1 MKKTRVSDAM
11 NGGSSSN
18 SKDQNVPHL
27 LSPYAF
33 DQGTV
38 TRIDILHDYQGGID
52 KISVS
57 DILILIRI
65 LIQPTQASRWL
76 IF

>member
-1 MKKTRVSDAM
+1 MKKTRVNDAM
-11 NGGSSSN
+11 NGGSSN

-38 TRIDILHDYQGGID
+38 TRLDILHDYQGGID
-52 KISVS
+52 
-57 DILILIRI
+57 DPPAPL
-65 LIQPTQASRWL
+65 
-76 IF
+76 